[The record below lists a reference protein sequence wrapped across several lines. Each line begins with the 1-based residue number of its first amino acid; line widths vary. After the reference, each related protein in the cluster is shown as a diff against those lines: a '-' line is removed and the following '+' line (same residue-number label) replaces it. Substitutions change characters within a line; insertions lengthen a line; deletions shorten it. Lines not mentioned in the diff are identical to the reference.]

1 VPRLEQHFLN
11 RTSDWLFWLIAA
23 AWIAASVGT
32 VQAASALQ
40 PVTLQLNW
48 KHQFQFAGYYAAI
61 ARGYYREA
69 GFDVRLQELQEGR
82 DPIDAVLAGA
92 ADYGV
97 GASELALRRG
107 KGQPVVVLATIL
119 QHSPLVLIAAG
130 HGGASIHDLAG
141 KKIMLVP
148 HETELIAY
156 LRREGLPL
164 DRIVQ
169 VPHSFNV
176 DDLLK
181 GRVAAMSG
189 YSTDEPYLLKKAG
202 VPFDL
207 YSPRASGIDFYGD
220 SIFTTQTQVRTH
232 PDRVAAFLNASLRGW
247 QYAMDHSAEMA
258 DIILARYGQRKS
270 REHLLF
276 EAEEMRRL
284 MQPQLVELGHM
295 NPGRWEHVAA
305 TYAELGMLPAPY
317 SLDGFLFQ
325 PAQPTD
331 WAPLYRIAIIA
342 ALVLVIAGIVVVVV
356 IRLNLRLS
364 REVTERRR
372 MQDEL
377 SKSERRFRALIDR
390 APLAM
395 ITWDRQHRV
404 TGWNRQAQE
413 MLGWSESEVLG
424 RDFMTFMIPPSANER
439 LQEILETSLGRGADS
454 RSLNSN
460 LTKDGRIIEVE
471 WHNTIVPGIDG
482 RPDSVLSLAQDVTQ
496 RVRSQAAL
504 QEVNA
509 TLRQRL
515 DDIHELQVQLREQAI
530 RDPLTGM
537 YNRRYLDDALQAEIA
552 RAIRDRAP
560 LSLMMIDIDH
570 FKRVND
576 LHGHQAGDEV
586 LKMLAGILRSE
597 ARRSDVACRYG
608 GEEFVL
614 LLPKMNLES
623 AQARA
628 EHWRRMFAETD
639 IPVESGTLRCTLSVG
654 IAIFPEHGG
663 SAEELLRNSD
673 RALYLAKALGRN
685 RVVTYDIGGPD
696 GTSAR
701 VG

>member
-1 VPRLEQHFLN
+1 MPRIERYFLR
-11 RTSDWLFWLIAA
+11 RTSDFFLRLIAA
-23 AWIAASVGT
+23 GCISASVGT
-32 VQAASALQ
+32 VQAASELKT
-40 PVTLQLNW
+40 VTLQLNW

-61 ARGYYREA
+61 ERGYYREA
-69 GFDVRLQELQEGR
+69 GFDVRLQELQDGR

-130 HGGASIHDLAG
+130 HAGPSIHELAG
-141 KKIMLVP
+141 RKVMMVP

-156 LRREGLPL
+156 LQREGLPL

-181 GRVAAMSG
+181 GRVAAASG

-202 VPFDL
+202 VPFNL

-220 SIFTTQTQVRTH
+220 SLFTTEKQVRAH
-232 PDRVAAFLNASLRGW
+232 ADRVAAFLNASVRGW
-247 QYAMDHSAEMA
+247 QYAMDHTAEIA
-258 DIILARYGQRKS
+258 DLILARHAQRKT

-284 MQPQLVELGHM
+284 MQPQLVEIGHM
-295 NPGRWEHVAA
+295 NPGRWEHVAV
-305 TYAELGMLPAPY
+305 TYAELHMLPASY
-317 SLDGFLFQ
+317 SLDGFLYQ
-325 PAQPTD
+325 PPQHTD
-331 WAPLYRIAIIA
+331 WAPLYRMGIIA
-342 ALVLVIAGIVVVVV
+342 ASVLVISGVVVVV
-356 IRLNLRLS
+356 LIRFNLRLS

-377 SKSERRFRALIDR
+377 SNSERRFRALVES

-395 ITWDRQHRV
+395 ITWNRQHRV
-404 TGWNRQAQE
+404 TGWNRQAE
-413 MLGWSESEVLG
+413 DMFGWSESEVLG
-424 RDFMTFMIPPSANER
+424 RDFMTFMIPASASEH
-439 LQEILETSLGRGADS
+439 LQEIFEAALGRGADS

-460 LTKDGRIIEVE
+460 LTKDGRTIEVE
-471 WHNTIVPGIDG
+471 WHNTVVPGIDG
-482 RPDSVLSLAQDVTQ
+482 RPDSVLSLAQDVTRRMQ
-496 RVRSQAAL
+496 SQAAL
-504 QEVNA
+504 QEVNIK
-509 TLRQRL
+509 LRQRL
-515 DDIHELQVQLREQAI
+515 DDIHELQVQLREQVM

-552 RAIRDRAP
+552 RTIRDRAP

-576 LHGHQAGDEV
+576 MHGHQAGDEV

-608 GEEFVL
+608 GEEFLL
-614 LLPKMNLES
+614 LLPKMNVES
-623 AQARA
+623 ARTRA
-628 EHWRRMFAETD
+628 ERWRQMFAEMEV
-639 IPVESGTLRCTLSVG
+639 PVESGKLRCTLSIG
-654 IAIFPEHGG
+654 IAVFPEHGS
-663 SAEELLRNSD
+663 SAEDLLRNGD

-685 RVVTYDIGGPD
+685 RVVTYDMGRQEDAQPPIG
-696 GTSAR
+696 
-701 VG
+701 